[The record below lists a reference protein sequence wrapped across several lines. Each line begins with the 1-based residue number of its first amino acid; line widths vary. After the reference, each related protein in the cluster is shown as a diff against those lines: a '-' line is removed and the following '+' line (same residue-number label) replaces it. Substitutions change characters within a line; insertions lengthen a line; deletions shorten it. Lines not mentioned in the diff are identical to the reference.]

1 MKLLQNKTAIIT
13 GASRGIG
20 KGIALKFAEQ
30 GANIAFTYLSSEE
43 KAKNLELELNA
54 FGIKAKGFKSDASDF
69 DSAQKLSDS
78 VLKVFGIIDI
88 LVNNAGIT
96 NDSLFIRMDDSKW
109 FDTIETNI
117 NSLYRISKVFL
128 KPMIKKKKGRIIC
141 ISSVV
146 ASTGNAGQ
154 SNYVTTKAG
163 MIGFCKSLAKEV
175 ATRGV
180 TVNCVSP
187 GFIETDMTNK
197 LNESQKEQITK
208 NIPMIKMGA
217 PDDIAYAVAFLA
229 SDKASY
235 ITGETINVNGGL
247 FMQ

>member
-1 MKLLQNKTAIIT
+1 MSNKKIALIT
-13 GASRGIG
+13 GATRGIG
-20 KGIALKFAEQ
+20 LAIAKDM
-30 GANIAFTYLSSEE
+30 
-43 KAKNLELELNA
+43 AKNDYVVLGTGTSEKSVNSLKEEFENNNIDGKAYMLD
-54 FGIKAKGFKSDASDF
+54 IKSQESVNNLF
-69 DSAQKLSDS
+69 DNISADYSNTPD
-78 VLKVFGIIDI
+78 V

-96 NDSLFIRMDDSKW
+96 NDNLFIRMDDNQW
-109 FDTIETNI
+109 LDTIETNI
-117 NSLYRISKVFL
+117 NSLFRVSKIFV
-128 KPMIKKKKGRIIC
+128 KPMIKKRKGRIIC

-154 SNYVTTKAG
+154 TNYVTTKSG

-175 ATRGV
+175 ATRGI

-197 LNESQKEQITK
+197 LNDSQKEQISN
-208 NIPMIKMGA
+208 NIPMTSMGN
-217 PDDIAYAVAFLA
+217 PDDIAFAVSFLA

-235 ITGETINVNGGL
+235 ITGETLNVNGGL

>member
-1 MKLLQNKTAIIT
+1 MSDKKIALIT
-13 GASRGIG
+13 GATRGIG
-20 KGIALKFAEQ
+20 LAIAK
-30 GANIAFTYLSSEE
+30 
-43 KAKNLELELNA
+43 EL
-54 FGIKAKGFKSDASDF
+54 ASNNF
-69 DSAQKLSDS
+69 IVIGTGTSDS
-78 VLKVFGIIDI
+78 STNSLAKEFEQNNIDGKAYI
-88 LVNNAGIT
+88 LDIKSQNSVNQLFDKIKEDYSDTPDVLVNNAGIT
-96 NDSLFIRMDDSKW
+96 NDNLLIRMDDSQW

-128 KPMIKKKKGRIIC
+128 KPMIKKRNGRIIC

-154 SNYVTTKAG
+154 SNYVTTKSG

-175 ATRGV
+175 ATRGI

-197 LNESQKEQITK
+197 LNDTQKDQISK
-208 NIPMIKMGA
+208 NIPMSKMGN
-217 PDDIAYAVAFLA
+217 PIDIAYAVAFLA
-229 SDKASY
+229 SEKASY

>member
-1 MKLLQNKTAIIT
+1 MIGT
-13 GASRGIG
+13 GTSKASQSTLKEEFLSNNIEG
-20 KGIALKFAEQ
+20 KAYVLD
-30 GANIAFTYLSSEE
+30 
-43 KAKNLELELNA
+43 
-54 FGIKAKGFKSDASDF
+54 IKSQDSIKQLFDDISKDYSDTP
-69 DSAQKLSDS
+69 
-78 VLKVFGIIDI
+78 DI

-96 NDSLFIRMDDSKW
+96 NDNLLIRMDDNQW
-109 FDTIETNI
+109 LDTIDTNI
-117 NSLYRISKVFL
+117 NSLYRISKLFL
-128 KPMIKKKKGRIIC
+128 KPMIKKRNGRIIC

-154 SNYVTTKAG
+154 TNYVTTKAG

-175 ATRGV
+175 ATRGI

-197 LNESQKEQITK
+197 LTEAQKDQISK
-208 NIPMIKMGA
+208 NIPTAKMGS
-217 PDDIAYAVAFLA
+217 PEDIAYAVSFLA

-235 ITGETINVNGGL
+235 ITGETLNVNGGL

>member
-1 MKLLQNKTAIIT
+1 MSDKKIALIT
-13 GASRGIG
+13 GATRGIG
-20 KGIALKFAEQ
+20 LAIAKEL
-30 GANIAFTYLSSEE
+30 
-43 KAKNLELELNA
+43 AKNNFIVIGTGTSKASQSTLKEEFLSNNIEGKAYVLD
-54 FGIKAKGFKSDASDF
+54 IKSQDSIKQLFDDISKDYSDTP
-69 DSAQKLSDS
+69 
-78 VLKVFGIIDI
+78 DI

-96 NDSLFIRMDDSKW
+96 NDNLLIRMDDNQW
-109 FDTIETNI
+109 LDTIDTNI
-117 NSLYRISKVFL
+117 NSLYRISKLFI
-128 KPMIKKKKGRIIC
+128 KPMIKKRNGRIIC

-154 SNYVTTKAG
+154 TNYVTTKAG

-175 ATRGV
+175 ATRGI

-197 LNESQKEQITK
+197 LTEAQKDQISK
-208 NIPMIKMGA
+208 NIPTAKMGS
-217 PDDIAYAVAFLA
+217 PEDIAYAVSFLA

-235 ITGETINVNGGL
+235 ITGETLNVNGGL

>member
-1 MKLLQNKTAIIT
+1 MSDKKIALIT
-13 GASRGIG
+13 GATRGIG
-20 KGIALKFAEQ
+20 LAIAKEL
-30 GANIAFTYLSSEE
+30 AFNNFVVIGT
-43 KAKNLELELNA
+43 
-54 FGIKAKGFKSDASDF
+54 GT
-69 DSAQKLSDS
+69 SDS
-78 VLKVFGIIDI
+78 STNSLAKEFEQNNIDGKAYI
-88 LVNNAGIT
+88 LDIKSQDSVDQLFDKIKEDYSDTPDVLVNNAGIT
-96 NDSLFIRMDDSKW
+96 NDNLLIRMDDSQW
-109 FDTIETNI
+109 FDTIDTNI

-128 KPMIKKKKGRIIC
+128 KPMIKKRNGRIIC

-154 SNYVTTKAG
+154 SNYVTTKSG

-175 ATRGV
+175 ATRGI

-197 LNESQKEQITK
+197 LNDTQKDQISK
-208 NIPMIKMGA
+208 NIPMSKMGN
-217 PDDIAYAVAFLA
+217 PIDIAYAVAFLA
-229 SDKASY
+229 SEKASY

>member
-1 MKLLQNKTAIIT
+1 MSDEKKIALVT
-13 GASRGIG
+13 GATRGIG
-20 KGIALKFAEQ
+20 LAIAKQLAKDGFIVL
-30 GANIAFTYLSSEE
+30 GTGTSDDSSNALQKEF
-43 KAKNLELELNA
+43 ELNNID
-54 FGIKAKGFKSDASDF
+54 GKSYVLDIKSQESIDQLFNNIHDDYADNP
-69 DSAQKLSDS
+69 
-78 VLKVFGIIDI
+78 DI